1 MEVSMATGTLRV
13 QARTEL
19 GFFPVA
25 GARVTVRVSGSDQ
38 ILEEVTTDESGNS
51 PLIELEAPDVAYSL
65 KPQRE
70 VRPYST
76 YDITV
81 ESSEFQTVRIVGVQ
95 ILAGQEAIQEVL
107 AVPRGEGFVSLSVGQ
122 SWIEITPNTL
132 WGDFPEKIP
141 EDEVKPL
148 PGFEEDGFVVLP
160 NVVVPEFVI
169 VHDGRP
175 NEAAPDYRVPYA
187 EYIKN
192 VASSEIYST
201 WPEATILANVLA
213 IMSFTLNRVYTEWYP
228 SKGYPF
234 TITSST
240 AYDQKYVPGR
250 NIFESISRAV
260 DSVLTN
266 YITRPDIVQP
276 LLTQYCDGQRTTCPG
291 WMTQWGAK
299 ELGDQGLDAIQIL
312 RYFYGFDITLDSAER
327 VEGVPE
333 SYPGTP
339 VRFGDSGPNV
349 EVIQR
354 QLQRIRQNFPAIRS
368 IAADGIFGR
377 GTEEA
382 VRQFQAIFNLTP
394 DGIVGK
400 GTWYRL
406 SQIYTAVTGIAEL

>member
-1 MEVSMATGTLRV
+1 MATGTLRV

-19 GFFPVA
+19 GFFPVP
-25 GARVTVRVSGSDQ
+25 GARVTVRASGSDQ

-51 PLIELEAPDVAYSL
+51 PLMELEAPDVAYSL
-65 KPQRE
+65 EPQTQ

-81 ESSEFQTVRIVGVQ
+81 ESPEFQTVRIAGTQ
-95 ILAGQEAIQEVL
+95 ILAGQEAIQEIL
-107 AVPRGEGFVSLSVGQ
+107 TLPRGEGFVSLPGGRSL
-122 SWIEITPNTL
+122 IEISPNTL

-175 NEAAPDYRVPYA
+175 NEAAADYRVPYA

-213 IMSFTLNRVYTEWYP
+213 IMSFTLSRVYTEWYP

-250 NIFESISRAV
+250 NIFESISQAV

-299 ELGDQGLDAIQIL
+299 ELGDQGFNAIQIL
-312 RYFYGFDITLDSAER
+312 RYFYGFDITLDTAER

-339 VRFGDSGPNV
+339 IRFGDSGPNV
-349 EVIQR
+349 AVIQR
-354 QLQRIRQNFPAIRS
+354 QLQRIRQNFPAIPS
-368 IAADGIFGR
+368 IAVDGIFGV

-382 VRQFQAIFNLTP
+382 VRKFQSIFNLTP

>member
-1 MEVSMATGTLRV
+1 MATGTLRV

-19 GFFPVA
+19 GFFPVP
-25 GARVTVRVSGSDQ
+25 GARVTVRASGSDQ

-51 PLIELEAPDVAYSL
+51 PLVELEAPDVAYSL
-65 KPQRE
+65 EPQRQ

-81 ESSEFQTVRIVGVQ
+81 ESPEAETVRIVGVQ
-95 ILAGQEAIQEVL
+95 IFAGQEAIQQIL
-107 AVPRGEGFVSLSVGQ
+107 TLPRAEGFVSLPGGRSL
-122 SWIEITPNTL
+122 IEIAPNTL

-148 PGFEEDGFVVLP
+148 PGFEEEGFVVLP

-175 NEAAPDYRVPYA
+175 NESAADYRVPYA

-250 NIFESISRAV
+250 NIYESISRAV
-260 DSVLTN
+260 DNVLTN

-299 ELGDQGLDAIQIL
+299 ELGDQGFDAVQIL
-312 RYFYGFDITLDSAER
+312 RYFYGFDIYLDTAER

-333 SYPGTP
+333 SYPGIP
-339 VRFGDSGPNV
+339 IRFGDSGPNV
-349 EVIQR
+349 AVIQR
-354 QLQRIRQNFPAIRS
+354 QLQRIRQNYPAIRN
-368 IAADGIFGR
+368 IAADGIFGV

-382 VRQFQAIFNLTP
+382 VRQFQSIFNLTP

-406 SQIYTAVTGIAEL
+406 SQIYTAVSGIAEL

>member
-1 MEVSMATGTLRV
+1 MATGTLRV

-25 GARVTVRVSGSDQ
+25 GARVTVRSSGTDQ
-38 ILEEVTTDESGNS
+38 ILEEVITDESGNS
-51 PLIELEAPDVAYSL
+51 PLVELEAPDVAYSL
-65 KPQRE
+65 EPQRE
-70 VRPYST
+70 VRPYAT
-76 YDITV
+76 YDVTIESPETETIRIT
-81 ESSEFQTVRIVGVQ
+81 GVQ
-95 ILAGQEAIQEVL
+95 IFAGQEAIQEVRTV
-107 AVPRGEGFVSLSVGQ
+107 ARIENGFVSLPGERSL
-122 SWIEITPNTL
+122 IEITPNTL

-141 EDEVKPL
+141 EEEVKPL

-175 NEAAPDYRVPYA
+175 SEAAADYRVPYA
-187 EYIKN
+187 DYIKN

-240 AYDQKYVPGR
+240 AFDQKFVPGR
-250 NIFESISRAV
+250 NIFESISQAV

-276 LLTQYCDGQRTTCPG
+276 LLTQYCDGQRTSCPG

-299 ELGDQGLDAIQIL
+299 ELGDQGFSAIQIL

-339 VRFGDSGPNV
+339 IRFGDSGPNV
-349 EVIQR
+349 SVIQR
-354 QLQRIRQNFPAIRS
+354 QLQRIRQNYPAIPS

-377 GTEEA
+377 GTEAA
-382 VRQFQAIFNLTP
+382 VRKFQSIFNLTP

>member
-1 MEVSMATGTLRV
+1 MATGTLRV

-19 GFFPVA
+19 GFFPVP
-25 GARVTVRVSGSDQ
+25 GARVTIRASGSDR

-51 PLIELEAPDVAYSL
+51 PLVELEAPDVAYSL
-65 KPQRE
+65 EPQTQ

-81 ESSEFQTVRIVGVQ
+81 ESPEAETVRIVGVQ
-95 ILAGQEAIQEVL
+95 IFAGQEAIQQIL
-107 AVPRGEGFVSLSVGQ
+107 TLPRAEGFVSLSGGRPL
-122 SWIEITPNTL
+122 IEIAPNTL

-148 PGFEEDGFVVLP
+148 PGFEEEGFVVLP

-175 NEAAPDYRVPYA
+175 NEAAADYRVPYA

-250 NIFESISRAV
+250 NIYESISQAV
-260 DSVLTN
+260 DNVLTN

-299 ELGDQGLDAIQIL
+299 ELGDQGFDAVQIL
-312 RYFYGFDITLDSAER
+312 RYFYGFDIYLDTAER

-339 VRFGDSGPNV
+339 IRFGDSGPNV
-349 EVIQR
+349 AVIQR
-354 QLQRIRQNFPAIRS
+354 QLQRIRQNYPAIRNV
-368 IAADGIFGR
+368 AVDGIFGV

-382 VRQFQAIFNLTP
+382 VRQFQSIFNLTP

-406 SQIYTAVTGIAEL
+406 SQIYTAVSGIAEL

>member
-1 MEVSMATGTLRV
+1 MATGTLRV

-65 KPQRE
+65 EPQRE

-339 VRFGDSGPNV
+339 VRFGDSGHNV

>member
-1 MEVSMATGTLRV
+1 MATGTLRV

-19 GFFPVA
+19 GFFPVQ
-25 GARVTVRVSGSDQ
+25 GARVTIRSSGSDQ
-38 ILEEVTTDESGNS
+38 ILEEATTDESGNTQ
-51 PLIELEAPDVAYSL
+51 LIELEAPDVAYSL
-65 KPQRE
+65 EPQRE

-81 ESSEFQTVRIVGVQ
+81 ESSGFQTVRIVGVQ

>member
-1 MEVSMATGTLRV
+1 MATGTLRV

-19 GFFPVA
+19 GFFPVQ
-25 GARVTVRVSGSDQ
+25 GARVTIRSSGSDQ
-38 ILEEVTTDESGNS
+38 ILEEATTDESGNTQ
-51 PLIELEAPDVAYSL
+51 LIELEAPDVAYSL
-65 KPQRE
+65 EPQRE

-81 ESSEFQTVRIVGVQ
+81 ESSGFQTVRIVGVQ

-339 VRFGDSGPNV
+339 VRFGHSGPNV
-349 EVIQR
+349 AVIQR

-368 IAADGIFGR
+368 IAADGIFGL

>member
-1 MEVSMATGTLRV
+1 MAIGTLRV
-13 QARTEL
+13 QARTEI
-19 GFFPVA
+19 GFEPVP
-25 GARVTVRVSGSDQ
+25 GALVTVRASGSEQ
-38 ILEEVTTDESGNS
+38 ILEQLRTDESGNTQ
-51 PLIELEAPDVAYSL
+51 LIELEAPDVEYSL
-65 KPQRE
+65 EPQQE

-76 YDITV
+76 YDVSI
-81 ESSEFQTVRIVGVQ
+81 ESTKTETVRIAGVQ
-95 ILAGQEAIQEVL
+95 ILAGQEAIQEIL
-107 AVPRGEGFVSLSVGQ
+107 TLPRAEGFVSLPGSR
-122 SWIEITPNTL
+122 SLTEIPPNTL
-132 WGDFPEKIP
+132 WGEFPEKIP

-148 PGFEEDGFVVLP
+148 PGFDEDGFVVLP

-175 NEAAPDYRVPYA
+175 NEAALDYRVPYA
-187 EYIKN
+187 TYIKN

-228 SKGYPF
+228 SRGYPF

-240 AYDQKYVPGR
+240 AFDQKYVPGR
-250 NIFESISRAV
+250 NIYQSISQAV

-276 LLTQYCDGQRTTCPG
+276 LLTQYCDGQRTSCPG
-291 WMTQWGAK
+291 WMTQWGSK
-299 ELGDQGLDAIQIL
+299 ELGDQGFSAIQIL
-312 RYFYGFDITLDSAER
+312 RYFYGFDIFLDTAER

-339 VRFGDSGPNV
+339 IRFGDSGPNV
-349 EVIQR
+349 SVIQR
-354 QLQRIRQNFPAIRS
+354 QLQRIRQSYPAIPNIS
-368 IAADGIFGR
+368 ADGIFGR
-377 GTEEA
+377 GTEAA
-382 VRQFQAIFNLTP
+382 VRKFQSIFNLTS

-406 SQIYTAVTGIAEL
+406 SQIYTAVSGIAEL

>member
-1 MEVSMATGTLRV
+1 MATGTLRV

-19 GFFPVA
+19 GFFPVQ
-25 GARVTVRVSGSDQ
+25 GARVTIRSSGSDQ

-65 KPQRE
+65 EPQRE

-349 EVIQR
+349 AVIQR

-368 IAADGIFGR
+368 IAADGIFGL

>member
-1 MEVSMATGTLRV
+1 M

-19 GFFPVA
+19 GFFPVQ
-25 GARVTVRVSGSDQ
+25 GARVTIRSSGSDQ
-38 ILEEVTTDESGNS
+38 ILEEATTDESGNTQ
-51 PLIELEAPDVAYSL
+51 LIELEAPDVEYSL
-65 KPQRE
+65 EPQRE

-81 ESSEFQTVRIVGVQ
+81 EFSEFQTVRIVGVQ

>member
-1 MEVSMATGTLRV
+1 MAIGTLRV

-19 GFFPVA
+19 GFFPVQ
-25 GARVTVRVSGSDQ
+25 GARVTIRSSGSDQ
-38 ILEEVTTDESGNS
+38 ILEEATTDESGNTQ
-51 PLIELEAPDVAYSL
+51 LIELEAPDVAYSL
-65 KPQRE
+65 EPQRE

-312 RYFYGFDITLDSAER
+312 RYFYGFDIALDSAER

-349 EVIQR
+349 AVIQR

>member
-1 MEVSMATGTLRV
+1 MATATLRV

-19 GFFPVA
+19 GFFPVQ
-25 GARVTVRVSGSDQ
+25 GARVTIRSSGSDQ
-38 ILEEVTTDESGNS
+38 ILEEATTDESGNTQ
-51 PLIELEAPDVAYSL
+51 LIELEAPDVAYSL
-65 KPQRE
+65 EPQRE

-81 ESSEFQTVRIVGVQ
+81 ESSGFQTVRIVGVQ

-339 VRFGDSGPNV
+339 VRFGDSGPDV

>member
-1 MEVSMATGTLRV
+1 MAIGTLRV
-13 QARTEL
+13 QARTEI
-19 GFFPVA
+19 GFEPVP
-25 GARVTVRVSGSDQ
+25 GALVTVRASGSEQ
-38 ILEEVTTDESGNS
+38 ILEQLRTDESGNTQ
-51 PLIELEAPDVAYSL
+51 LIELEAPDVEYSL
-65 KPQRE
+65 EPQQE

-76 YDITV
+76 YDVTI
-81 ESSEFQTVRIVGVQ
+81 ESTKTETVRIAGVQ
-95 ILAGQEAIQEVL
+95 ILAGQEAIQEIL
-107 AVPRGEGFVSLSVGQ
+107 TLPRAEGFVSLPGSR
-122 SWIEITPNTL
+122 SLTEIPPNTL
-132 WGDFPEKIP
+132 WGEFPEKIP

-148 PGFEEDGFVVLP
+148 PGFDEDGFVVLP

-175 NEAAPDYRVPYA
+175 NEAALDYRVPYA
-187 EYIKN
+187 TYIKN

-240 AYDQKYVPGR
+240 AFDQKYVPGR
-250 NIFESISRAV
+250 NIYQSISQAV

-276 LLTQYCDGQRTTCPG
+276 LLTQYCDGQRTSCPG
-291 WMTQWGAK
+291 WMTQWGSK
-299 ELGDQGLDAIQIL
+299 ELGDQGFSAIQIL
-312 RYFYGFDITLDSAER
+312 RYFYGFDIFLDTAER

-339 VRFGDSGPNV
+339 IRFGDSGPNV
-349 EVIQR
+349 SVIQR
-354 QLQRIRQNFPAIRS
+354 QLQRIRQSYPAIPNIS
-368 IAADGIFGR
+368 ADGIFGR
-377 GTEEA
+377 GTEAA
-382 VRQFQAIFNLTP
+382 VRKFQSIFNLTS

-406 SQIYTAVTGIAEL
+406 SQIYTAVSGIAEL